1 MKKSVSLVIGCLLLL
16 VVLVLSGCG
25 TTATTTAAPTTSAP
39 VVTTTAP
46 TTSTAPKTTTPSS
59 TTVPVTTTAA
69 PTTSAQK
76 RGGVLT
82 IQAAAGPNVFGIP
95 TQLGLDSQSTGVA
108 IVAIE
113 TLFSFDNAGVAHP
126 VLAESWKIDQA
137 ARTITFSIRKGVKFH
152 DGTDLDAAAVAWN
165 LDQFIQTKSSS
176 ADAWLSVAVLDPYT
190 VMLKLTEY
198 KATALAAF
206 DSYAGMIISPTAY
219 KLNGADWAK
228 THPIGTGP
236 FMLKSF
242 TRDTV
247 T

>member
-1 MKKSVSLVIGCLLLL
+1 MKKSVFMVIGCLLLL

-25 TTATTTAAPTTSAP
+25 TAATTTAAPTTTAP

-46 TTSTAPKTTTPSS
+46 VTTSTAPKTTTPSS

-126 VLAESWKIDQA
+126 VDA
-137 ARTITFSIRKGVKFH
+137 AR
-152 DGTDLDAAAVAWN
+152 
-165 LDQFIQTKSSS
+165 Q
-176 ADAWLSVAVLDPYT
+176 
-190 VMLKLTEY
+190 
-198 KATALAAF
+198 
-206 DSYAGMIISPTAY
+206 
-219 KLNGADWAK
+219 
-228 THPIGTGP
+228 
-236 FMLKSF
+236 
-242 TRDTV
+242 
-247 T
+247 